1 MPLNENVSMPMET
14 TYPKIMRE
22 PNPTVPFLSWNGYH
36 NGQNIPTPSSLT
48 MKEVKGIQNKV
59 SSYFKSPKQGYQTIL
74 SIFDTLTVLCDET
87 NTFHKKEN
95 FTAAQVTDA
104 LCNST
109 KPLKY
114 RCTPQLLLNLHLI
127 EVVGRADYSKIEIFQ
142 TPNGKPVYTDNIV
155 KLYHFRKDW
164 EEILAVIAR
173 TVKEDI
179 ATKENSIATQM
190 NELDYKIKKPFNEI
204 MLTFPYL

>member
-36 NGQNIPTPSSLT
+36 NGQNIP
-48 MKEVKGIQNKV
+48 
-59 SSYFKSPKQGYQTIL
+59 
-74 SIFDTLTVLCDET
+74 
-87 NTFHKKEN
+87 
-95 FTAAQVTDA
+95 
-104 LCNST
+104 
-109 KPLKY
+109 
-114 RCTPQLLLNLHLI
+114 
-127 EVVGRADYSKIEIFQ
+127 

-179 ATKENSIATQM
+179 ATKENSIVTQM
-190 NELDYKIKKPFNEI
+190 NELDYKIKKAVQ
-204 MLTFPYL
+204 

>member
-36 NGQNIPTPSSLT
+36 NGQNI
-48 MKEVKGIQNKV
+48 
-59 SSYFKSPKQGYQTIL
+59 
-74 SIFDTLTVLCDET
+74 
-87 NTFHKKEN
+87 
-95 FTAAQVTDA
+95 
-104 LCNST
+104 
-109 KPLKY
+109 
-114 RCTPQLLLNLHLI
+114 
-127 EVVGRADYSKIEIFQ
+127 Q

-179 ATKENSIATQM
+179 ATKENSIVTQM
-190 NELDYKIKKPFNEI
+190 NELDYKIKKAVQ
-204 MLTFPYL
+204 